1 MEKLL
6 GGHMDLLGLALSD
19 RHLSTLIVCD
29 LFTVWPGLGG
39 AVGAL
44 LYLTSEGV
52 GHLRALDGLGLVIP
66 QLLLVSTGHLGDDE
80 LDVLLLE
87 LALLPGDGLAL
98 LSPSPDLLPVVV
110 CLPERDTVLLRDI
123 PTLGE
128 QLLVGDRLLALVAA
142 LLDEQLG
149 RQLLLCVLHGLEAHL
164 TLLVRHHFALGLRH
178 VNAHIFRLGLT
189 LAEISYIYSSLL
201 KYKISCN
208 LLCECDMT
216 LLAVFDDPLEVEVL

>member
-1 MEKLL
+1 MIRIFLTNWERDIIRQQTLLAMEKLL

-98 LSPSPDLLPVVV
+98 LSPSPDLLPIVV
-110 CLPERDTVLLRDI
+110 CLPESDTVLFGHI
-123 PTLGE
+123 PTLRQHLGVGN
-128 QLLVGDRLLALVAA
+128 LLPPLAA
-142 LLDEQLG
+142 LL
-149 RQLLLCVLHGLEAHL
+149 
-164 TLLVRHHFALGLRH
+164 
-178 VNAHIFRLGLT
+178 
-189 LAEISYIYSSLL
+189 LL
-201 KYKISCN
+201 K
-208 LLCECDMT
+208 LLSHKLR
-216 LLAVFDDPLEVEVL
+216 LLEFFCLRAKPTFRKWLELK